1 MLKCK
6 RAAGDGGRQ
15 GKTDDQRGYWSA
27 DERGWCSMMTQTQLS
42 QAGGGAARQGQ
53 THAKHSHSSK
63 KKNGGQWALHCPP
76 PLNSGLAPFRKLPL
90 LSLEPHISLHTSI
103 QQTVPILSSV
113 LSSSPFSGWLGAV
126 WLLTPLT
133 SEGSPWSGEPPCP
146 PAKPSSTE
154 VIRSP
159 CSPGLSTLSWLPQT
173 HTEHTNTQVFPEEGK
188 APG

>member
-1 MLKCK
+1 M
-6 RAAGDGGRQ
+6 
-15 GKTDDQRGYWSA
+15 RGERTE
-27 DERGWCSMMTQTQLS
+27 ERGRCSRMTQTQLS
-42 QAGGGAARQGQ
+42 EAGGGAARQGQ

-63 KKNGGQWALHCPP
+63 KPGDNGLCTAAELPP
-76 PLNSGLAPFRKLPL
+76 TPQLEAYPFQKLPL
-90 LSLEPHISLHTSI
+90 LSLEPHISLHTSV
-103 QQTVPILSSV
+103 QRFAPILSSV

-126 WLLTPLT
+126 WLLTLLT
-133 SEGSPWSGEPPCP
+133 SEGSPWSGEPLCR

-154 VIRSP
+154 VIHSP